1 MSFITKFNLN
11 PNFANPPQKLYY
23 KGDLTLLER
32 PKVAIVGSRK
42 CSVYTKNMTL
52 SLATTLKKYGVCVV
66 SGAAIGVDIY
76 AHTGAYPL
84 TIAVFGNGLEQI
96 YPLQNA
102 KMIKDIY
109 QNSLALSSYEPEI
122 KAKGWQFLE
131 RNLITVALSDAVVVA
146 QADIKSGS
154 MSSAK
159 AAIKFGIPLYVLPQR
174 LGESSG
180 TNELLESGKAKIITD
195 FDKFAMKFGVKN
207 YKEKSDEVMEFV
219 KQNSNFDDC
228 YAKFGD
234 KIYEYELEGKLAID
248 GIYVRVL

>member
-1 MSFITKFNLN
+1 
-11 PNFANPPQKLYY
+11 
-23 KGDLTLLER
+23 
-32 PKVAIVGSRK
+32 
-42 CSVYTKNMTL
+42 
-52 SLATTLKKYGVCVV
+52 
-66 SGAAIGVDIY
+66 
-76 AHTGAYPL
+76 
-84 TIAVFGNGLEQI
+84 
-96 YPLQNA
+96 
-102 KMIKDIY
+102 MIKDIY

-219 KQNSNFDDC
+219 KQNSNFDDG

-248 GIYVRVL
+248 GIYVRVLW